1 MTPSERSRLASEA
14 LDNPVL
20 NEAFDVLELS
30 IYAEWKSSS
39 PDQWKGR
46 ERTYERLQ
54 ALLDLK
60 AQLQTFIDT
69 AALDST
75 ANR

>member
-1 MTPSERSRLASEA
+1 MTPNEKSRLAREA
-14 LDNPVL
+14 LDNPVIE
-20 NEAFDVLELS
+20 EAFDAIEMS

-69 AALDST
+69 AALDTT